1 MSGETSTESGRSSGS
16 LSTSVLERAL
26 VGDQGAFRKITD
38 LCDGLVYSWCRK
50 QGLTEEDAKDV
61 SQEVFTTV
69 AMKLGNFRRESS
81 NDSFRAW
88 IRTITKNK
96 IADHYRAEKLRI
108 QAIAGQVV
116 DNEIPE
122 PPLVIELDD
131 DPARETAELYQRA
144 VQLIRQQFSERDF
157 QVFWRITVDGMS
169 GKDVAEEFGMKS
181 NGNVFT
187 VVSRIKKRVREEFG
201 DLIDEGDQS

>member
-1 MSGETSTESGRSSGS
+1 MSGESSSEAGRSSGS

-26 VGDQGAFRKITD
+26 VGDQDAFRKITD
-38 LCDGLVYSWCRK
+38 LFDGLVYYWCRK
-50 QGLTEEDAKDV
+50 QGLLEEDAKDV

-69 AMKLGNFRRESS
+69 ATKLRLFRRESP

-88 IRTITKNK
+88 IRRVTRNK
-96 IADHYRAEKLRI
+96 IVDHIRAEKLRI
-108 QAIAGQVV
+108 KAIDGQGV

-122 PPLVIELDD
+122 PPIVIDLDD
-131 DPARETAELYQRA
+131 DPVREKAELFQRA

-157 QVFWRITVDGMS
+157 QVFWRVTVDGMS

-181 NGNVFT
+181 NAVFI
-187 VVSRIKKRVREEFG
+187 VISRIKKRVRAEFG